1 MTTSCALCGSTRH
14 RALFEGRDWLYGQ
27 TVQAEILQCDECGL
41 VYLWP
46 RPARPQD
53 YYPDEYAPH
62 VGPRDSA
69 DIAYSA
75 GHRQGLLRKA
85 RLVSQYGS
93 GPLLDVGCAAGD
105 FLAVVQGLADRPLWG
120 TDISDRA
127 VRRARQR
134 FGINAWV
141 STVPPLSLPDES
153 VSVVTLWH
161 VLEHLPQPLAALRD
175 IARVLRPDG
184 VLVLACPMVDSWEA
198 GLFGRYWAG
207 YDAPRHLF
215 AYSRQT
221 LPRMLQNA
229 GFESSEV
236 LHVVWSYN
244 SARISSAFWLQ
255 KFSAFRKCPHLLR
268 PVATLMGA
276 SITLTFELLS
286 RICSNHRSVAVF
298 MARKRTGTEQGQRS
312 VSFDPQ

>member
-27 TVQAEILQCDECGL
+27 TVRAEILQCDECGL

-105 FLAVVQGLADRPLWG
+105 FLAVVQGLANRPLWG
-120 TDISDRA
+120 VDISDRA

-134 FGINAWV
+134 FGINAWLG
-141 STVPPLSLPDES
+141 TVPPLSLPDES

-184 VLVLACPMVDSWEA
+184 VLVLACPMADSWEA
-198 GLFGRYWAG
+198 RLFGRYWAG
-207 YDAPRHLF
+207 YDVPRHLF
-215 AYSRQT
+215 AYSRRT
-221 LPRMLQNA
+221 LPWMLQNA

-255 KFSAFRKCPHLLR
+255 RFSIFRRNPRLLG
-268 PVATLMGA
+268 PTAALMGA
-276 SITLTFELLS
+276 GVALTLELLS
-286 RICSNHRSVAVF
+286 QILDNRRAVAVF
-298 MARKRTGTEQGQRS
+298 VARKRSATG
-312 VSFDPQ
+312 

>member
-1 MTTSCALCGSTRH
+1 MTAACTLCGSTRH
-14 RALFEGRDWLYGQ
+14 RTLFEGRDWLHGQ
-27 TVQAEILQCDECGL
+27 PVQAEILQCAECGL

-46 RPARPQD
+46 RPARPLD
-53 YYPDEYAPH
+53 NYPDEYAPH

-75 GHRQGLLRKA
+75 GHRPGLLRKA
-85 RLVSQYGS
+85 RLVSQYGP

-105 FLAVVQGLADRPLWG
+105 FLAVVQGLANRPLWG
-120 TDISDRA
+120 VDISDRA

-134 FGINAWV
+134 FGINAWLG
-141 STVPPLSLPDES
+141 TVPPLSLPDES

-184 VLVLACPMVDSWEA
+184 VLVLACPMADSWEA
-198 GLFGRYWAG
+198 RLFGRYWAG
-207 YDAPRHLF
+207 YDVPRHLF
-215 AYSRQT
+215 AYSRRT
-221 LPRMLQNA
+221 LPWMLQNA

-255 KFSAFRKCPHLLR
+255 RFSIFRRNPRLLG
-268 PVATLMGA
+268 PTAALMGA
-276 SITLTFELLS
+276 GVALTLELLS
-286 RICSNHRSVAVF
+286 QILDNRRAVAVF
-298 MARKRTGTEQGQRS
+298 VARKRSATG
-312 VSFDPQ
+312 